1 MNQQPSKEEIADWF
15 RGLQDRICADLE
27 ALDGSGI
34 LEGGKFREDAWQRD
48 GGGGGRS
55 RVIEGA
61 VIEKGGVNF
70 SAVHGPLPEKIAQAL
85 QQPAGAEFFATGV
98 SIVLHPRSPMVPI
111 IHMNVR
117 YFEVGSST
125 VGSGQSGAQPE
136 SPARIDNEADPDCPL
151 PTAELPTQVYWFG
164 GGIDLTPIYVVEADA
179 RYFHGEMRRVCEA
192 HHPGFYPE
200 FKRWAD
206 DYFYLKHRQE
216 TRGIG
221 GIFFDQLNEKRGMT
235 KAQLFQ
241 FVQEVGNS
249 FAPTY
254 AHIALKNKDLV
265 FGEKELAWQAV
276 RRGRYVEFNLLWD
289 KGTKFGLDTDGRTE
303 SILMSMPPMAK
314 WHYNLKPEAGSPEAE
329 TQAWLRKGVDWG

>member
-1 MNQQPSKEEIADWF
+1 MKNHLSKEQIADWF

-27 ALDGSGI
+27 ALDGT
-34 LEGGKFREDAWQRD
+34 GKFQEDAWQREA
-48 GGGGGRS
+48 GGGGRS

-85 QQPAGAEFFATGV
+85 KQPAGAAFFATGV

-117 YFEVGSST
+117 YFEVSD
-125 VGSGQSGAQPE
+125 
-136 SPARIDNEADPDCPL
+136 SPLTPKGEPTDDNESEPSKLGELSSDLPNLGSPL
-151 PTAELPTQVYWFG
+151 EDRGETQTYWFG
-164 GGIDLTPIYVVEADA
+164 GGIDLTPIYVVEEDA
-179 RYFHGEMRRVCEA
+179 RFFHGEMRRVCEA
-192 HHPGFYPE
+192 HHPGFHPE

-206 DYFYLKHRQE
+206 DYFYLKHRHE

-221 GIFFDQLNEKRGMT
+221 GIFFDQLNEKRGMS
-235 KAQLFQ
+235 KEQLFR
-241 FVQEVGNS
+241 FVQDVGNA

-254 AHIALKNKDLV
+254 SHIVLKNKDLD

-314 WHYNLKPEAGSPEAE
+314 WHYNLKPEAGSREAE
-329 TQAWLRKGVDWG
+329 TLAWLRKGVEW